1 MKSKRLTAIADMVQN
16 EPVIDI
22 GTDHAYIPIYLVTNK
37 NFQEVYAS
45 DISAKV
51 LEQAKKNIQK
61 YGLENKITLMQNAG
75 LKNINIEFKTAIIAG
90 MGTNTIKEILT
101 GVSDLPETLII
112 QSNNDLVSLRTFMQD
127 IGYQIS
133 EEKVLLEKGQYYII
147 IHYEKGRDHLSTSEI
162 KFGKSYDKAYLT
174 YLGKKYQKIY
184 ELSHKKEYLDLLAEL
199 NNFIEKIPD

>member
-37 NFQEVYAS
+37 KFKEVYAS

-61 YGLENKITLMQNAG
+61 YGLENKITLMQNVG
-75 LKNINIEFKTAIIAG
+75 LKNINMEFKTAIIAG

-101 GVSDLPETLII
+101 GVSHLPETLII
-112 QSNNDLVSLRTFMQD
+112 QSNNDLAALRTFMQD

-133 EEKVLLEKGQYYII
+133 EEKALWEKGQYYII
-147 IHYEKGRDHLSTSEI
+147 IRYEKGQDYLSNAEI
-162 KFGKSYDKAYLT
+162 KFGKNYDKAYLT
-174 YLGKKYQKIY
+174 YLAQKYQKIY